1 MSQTFTDEKAVGRNA
16 EGGVVMKAAPVA
28 SLEVVE
34 AELLFE
40 FLVVTLDAP
49 ANLDGGDQLFAGDV
63 GGQRGE
69 KVFGRLGLPFGIS
82 SHSWSRGASPR

>member
-34 AELLFE
+34 AELLF
-40 FLVVTLDAP
+40 
-49 ANLDGGDQLFAGDV
+49 
-63 GGQRGE
+63 
-69 KVFGRLGLPFGIS
+69 
-82 SHSWSRGASPR
+82 